1 MHMYFVALVLPK
13 ELNEK
18 ILAFKHYMHE
28 KYGCAVGLKSPA
40 HITIVPPFWM
50 DEEKQNQL
58 ENDIHALSSQQQSF
72 SIEAC
77 DFSAFKP
84 RTIFVAVAPN
94 QNLKELKTKSDIFFH
109 NHPSYKIQ
117 IEGRPFHPHI
127 TIATRDLHKKDFH
140 EAWAYF
146 EPKKFSGTWTAD
158 GLSLLKH
165 NKKNWDVVHTSQFQ
179 KL

>member
-40 HITIVPPFWM
+40 HITIVSPFWM

-84 RTIFVAVAPN
+84 RTIFAAVAPN
-94 QNLKELKTKSDIFFH
+94 ENLKELKTKSDI
-109 NHPSYKIQ
+109 
-117 IEGRPFHPHI
+117 
-127 TIATRDLHKKDFH
+127 
-140 EAWAYF
+140 
-146 EPKKFSGTWTAD
+146 
-158 GLSLLKH
+158 
-165 NKKNWDVVHTSQFQ
+165 
-179 KL
+179 